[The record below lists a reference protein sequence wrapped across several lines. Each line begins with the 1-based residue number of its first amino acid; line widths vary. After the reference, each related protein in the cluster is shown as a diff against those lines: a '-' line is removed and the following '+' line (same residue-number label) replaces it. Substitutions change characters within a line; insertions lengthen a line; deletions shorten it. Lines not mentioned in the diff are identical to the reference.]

1 MAIVYQ
7 NPDNQSYRL
16 SFRSINTLKFMENEL
31 FYTQKSFPLNKRLQI
46 LVAKKTLNKQLPAN
60 QVLMVFCGGKGY
72 YAFST
77 ETMLCMGAGGGIGTY
92 ISKFID
98 LEAFKPQNKTL

>member
-31 FYTQKSFPLNKRLQI
+31 FYTQKSFPLNKRL
-46 LVAKKTLNKQLPAN
+46 
-60 QVLMVFCGGKGY
+60 
-72 YAFST
+72 
-77 ETMLCMGAGGGIGTY
+77 
-92 ISKFID
+92 
-98 LEAFKPQNKTL
+98 